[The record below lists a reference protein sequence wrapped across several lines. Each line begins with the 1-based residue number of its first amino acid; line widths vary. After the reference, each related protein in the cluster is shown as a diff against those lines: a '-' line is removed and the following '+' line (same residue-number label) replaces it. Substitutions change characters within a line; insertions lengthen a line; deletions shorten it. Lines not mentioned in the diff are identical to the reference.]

1 MARCCAPPGDR
12 DHAPTCVKL
21 AKRAG
26 GWLAAVLPPAPST
39 ESLCVTHDVPE
50 PSTESLLG
58 VTHDVTHNSMAVGN
72 DTRPKMNRKMLFFHF
87 SRKVPLQS
95 PKVPFHGHGFCL
107 IFDTQAKT
115 DSKDEVG
122 IMMPVVPGTF

>member
-1 MARCCAPPGDR
+1 MACCCGPPGDH

-72 DTRPKMNRKMLFFHF
+72 DTRPKMNRKMLFFIIAEKY
-87 SRKVPLQS
+87 RYKA
-95 PKVPFHGHGFCL
+95 PKYRFM
-107 IFDTQAKT
+107 DTDFA
-115 DSKDEVG
+115 
-122 IMMPVVPGTF
+122 

>member
-1 MARCCAPPGDR
+1 MSRCSAPLGDR
-12 DHAPTCVKL
+12 NHAPTRVKL

-39 ESLCVTHDVPE
+39 ESLCVTHGDVPE

-72 DTRPKMNRKMLFFHF
+72 DTRPKMNRKMLFFVLAEKY
-87 SRKVPLQS
+87 RYKA
-95 PKVPFHGHGFCL
+95 PKYRFM
-107 IFDTQAKT
+107 DTDFA
-115 DSKDEVG
+115 
-122 IMMPVVPGTF
+122 